1 MEKNEIK
8 KWLYKN
14 KPEAR
19 LTKIKNGKAIYITMI
34 DGENTVI
41 EIPVKDMETGEF
53 VLEMDAHLLIRWL

>member
-1 MEKNEIK
+1 MEKNEMK

-19 LTKIKNGKAIYITMI
+19 LTKIKNGKAIYITMV

-41 EIPVKDMETGEF
+41 EIPVEDMKIGEF
-53 VLEMDAHLLIRWL
+53 HLEMEAQLLIRWL